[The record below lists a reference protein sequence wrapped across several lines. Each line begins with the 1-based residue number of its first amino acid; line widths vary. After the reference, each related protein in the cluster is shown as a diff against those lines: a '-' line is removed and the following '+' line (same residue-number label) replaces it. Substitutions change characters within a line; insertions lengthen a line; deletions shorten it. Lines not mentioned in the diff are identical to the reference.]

1 LIREAP
7 LAFRIDFYLHNPMRR
22 IVQYW
27 LYGLYWLP
35 PLLWMGLIFW
45 FSTDR
50 FSGEATGSRF
60 EEIVGWLAPWIEEG
74 ARARLHYL
82 FRKLGHLTEYAL
94 LAILWM
100 RALEAPSAQD
110 QAGLAKPNRW
120 RSRALLVLLIVA
132 GYALLDEWHQTFTVN
147 RTGSLSD
154 SAIDTIGGVLGLLLR
169 RWLQRPCQRPG
180 LTPK

>member
-1 LIREAP
+1 
-7 LAFRIDFYLHNPMRR
+7 
-22 IVQYW
+22 
-27 LYGLYWLP
+27 
-35 PLLWMGLIFW
+35 
-45 FSTDR
+45 
-50 FSGEATGSRF
+50 
-60 EEIVGWLAPWIEEG
+60 
-74 ARARLHYL
+74 
-82 FRKLGHLTEYAL
+82 EYAL

-110 QAGLAKPNRW
+110 QAGLAKSNRW

-169 RWLQRPCQRPG
+169 RWLQRPGQRPG
-180 LTPK
+180 LTPT

>member
-1 LIREAP
+1 
-7 LAFRIDFYLHNPMRR
+7 MRR
-22 IVQYW
+22 IVLNW
-27 LYGLYWLP
+27 LSGLYWLP

-50 FSGEATGSRF
+50 FSGAATGSRF
-60 EEIVGWLAPWIEEG
+60 EEIVGWLAPWIEAG
-74 ARARLHYL
+74 GRARLHYL

-100 RALEAPSAQD
+100 RALQAPSAKD
-110 QAGLAKPNRW
+110 QTGLGRTGSGQAEPGKLNRW
-120 RSRALLVLLIVA
+120 QNRALVVMLIVA

-147 RTGSLSD
+147 RTGSIRD
-154 SAIDTIGGVLGLLLR
+154 SAIDTLGGVLGLLLR
-169 RWLQRPCQRPG
+169 RCLQRPCQRPG